1 MPTRRSFI
9 KNTATL
15 LGSLALHQEAQAAFS
30 IDNRLSINDL
40 TINEDF
46 DWHTIR
52 QLFSVSPLMINLNNA
67 GVSPCPKA
75 ALDAIDYYNRMC
87 NDAPSHYMWRI
98 LDANREPLR
107 EKLAEMAGVSPK
119 EIAITRNAT
128 ESLNSIIFGLDLKA
142 GDEIVL
148 SYYDYPHIKTA
159 WEQREKRD
167 GIKLVWV
174 DFEMPSE
181 DADYLTTAYTS
192 KFTKKTKLVQITH
205 LINWTGQIMPVRRI
219 ADFAKAQGIEVLVD
233 AAQTFGLL
241 NYKIPDLNCD
251 YWGTSLHK
259 WLHAPVGNGMT
270 WVKKEKIANVW
281 ALLGDTRE
289 DKDNILKLEN
299 LGTRSFPIEMATG
312 YSIDLQQLIGAQRKQ
327 DRLHYLKNYW
337 MEQIKDVKGIKFY
350 TSLRPEWG
358 CAIGVFG
365 LEGKKG
371 TQIVDFLMRE
381 HRIHTTNMEHRAV
394 NGVRISPSIYTMETD
409 LDKMIIAIKKWI

>member
-46 DWHTIR
+46 YWHTIR

-142 GDEIVL
+142 EDEIVL